1 MMGLKGRLAWL
12 AAVPMAALAALAV
25 AGWIEMRDMARAME
39 RQAREVFLPLAQKDM
54 QDINDM
60 QATIQLILNADRDA
74 HQAVIAEKMALVSS
88 TDEEFKAAD
97 KFSLENV
104 DQCRD
109 RMAEAAKRFDAS
121 MLETYAKFK
130 SAYDV
135 WREKTRKVVEFSHTD
150 GKLDFARR
158 ISDGS
163 GKRAFDEMRAYAD
176 QLSGMEE
183 KRIEAAMGV
192 IGEKVKE
199 AEGETARACV
209 RARRACLW
217 FACGS
222 GGALLATA
230 LLAAGSVRGLSRSI
244 RGVIERLEAGAS
256 RVTEAS
262 AQVSQ
267 SSNSMASSATQQ
279 ASSLE
284 EVSAA
289 LAEMASATK
298 QNSEHASKADG
309 LMAEARTIGEQGR
322 AAAKTLMER
331 IAEIRNSADE
341 TAKILK
347 TIDEIAFQTNLLALN
362 AAVEAARA
370 GEAGKGFAVVAE
382 EVRNLARRSADA
394 ARTTAGLIEQ
404 SRSSAESG
412 VRAAEDTAKVVE
424 AMAENASNASKL
436 VTEIAAASK
445 EQSLGI
451 EQVNTA
457 VSQIDQATQS
467 NAASAEQSASASQE
481 LSAQAGE
488 LNGTVRALVA
498 VVDGGGN
505 RHADPEPVHGAAA
518 GRP

>member
-1 MMGLKGRLAWL
+1 MGLKGRLAWL
-12 AAVPMAALAALAV
+12 AAIPMAALAVLAV
-25 AGWIEMRDMARAME
+25 AGWVQMRDMAGVME
-39 RQAREVFLPLAQKDM
+39 QQAREVFLPLASKDM
-54 QDINDM
+54 RDINEM
-60 QATIQLILNADRDA
+60 QSNIQLILNADRDA
-74 HQAVIAEKMALVSS
+74 HQAVIAEKMALVAS
-88 TDEEFKAAD
+88 TDEEAKAAD
-97 KFSLENV
+97 RSSLENA

-109 RMAEAAKRFDAS
+109 RMAPASKRFDAA

-130 SAYDV
+130 TAYDV
-135 WREKTRKVVEFSHTD
+135 WREKTRKVVEFSQTE

-163 GKRAFDEMRAYAD
+163 GKKAFDEMRALAD
-176 QLSGMEE
+176 ELGNMEE
-183 KRIEAAMGV
+183 KRIEAAMTAV
-192 IGEKVKE
+192 DAKVKE
-199 AEGETARACV
+199 AEEATARVCS
-209 RARRACLW
+209 RARRARLW
-217 FACGS
+217 FAYGAS
-222 GGALLATA
+222 GALVATA
-230 LLAAGSVRGLSRSI
+230 LLAAGSARSLSRSI
-244 RGVIERLEAGAS
+244 RTVIGRLEAGAS

-267 SSNSMASSATQQ
+267 SSSLMASSATQQ

-289 LAEMASATK
+289 LEEMASATK
-298 QNSEHASKADG
+298 QNSEHASRADG
-309 LMAEARTIGEQGR
+309 LMGEARNLGEQGR
-322 AAAKTLMER
+322 AAAKTLMDR
-331 IAEIRNSADE
+331 IAEIRSSAAE

-382 EVRNLARRSADA
+382 EVRNLARRSAEA

-404 SRSSAESG
+404 SRVSAEGG
-412 VRAAEDTAKVVE
+412 VSAAEDTAKVVE
-424 AMAENASNASKL
+424 AMAENSSNASKL
-436 VTEIAAASK
+436 VTEIATASK

-467 NAASAEQSASASQE
+467 NAASAEESASASQE

-488 LNGTVRALVA
+488 LDGTVRALVA
-498 VVDGGGN
+498 VVDGGATSLPA
-505 RHADPEPVHGAAA
+505 R
-518 GRP
+518 